1 MIMASKDD
9 IIAARATM
17 AKWKDFRGFSPFGSS
32 DYTGTEDRAAPYL
45 SQAASMLT
53 VLSAACDDMQTLSAI
68 GPGSEFDACS
78 GRAMS
83 GALDGI
89 ATLVA
94 LAAFHLED

>member
-1 MIMASKDD
+1 MASKDD

-17 AKWKDFRGFSPFGSS
+17 AKWKDFRGFTPFGGSNH
-32 DYTGTEDRAAPYL
+32 TGAEDRVAPFL

-53 VLSAACDDMQTLSAI
+53 VLSAACDDMQTLNAT
-68 GPGSEFDACS
+68 GPTSEFDACS